1 MNASRNDH
9 ASVFQHGRLLQ
20 GREEERRETRQAP
33 MAVRHYP
40 GGVPVVLYKSRA
52 LCHHRQNVPLEYFLH
67 VLRKYLA
74 NGSLPSSQADWPS
87 LLCR

>member
-1 MNASRNDH
+1 M
-9 ASVFQHGRLLQ
+9 FQCFSMGDSFKGEKR
-20 GREEERRETRQAP
+20 GETRQAP

-40 GGVPVVLYKSRA
+40 GGVLIVLSKSRR
-52 LCHHRQNVPLEYFLH
+52 LCYHCQIVPPEYFLH